1 MCTFMQRHITSGVAC
16 LPLFAMQ
23 VGLWDINHPAG
34 SSNNNDSSSSSYDG
48 VLMFEP
54 HRDYVSSLRW
64 ANTHTL
70 ISGSYDGTVRT
81 LDVNTG
87 ESAAG

>member
-1 MCTFMQRHITSGVAC
+1 MFGSV
-16 LPLFAMQ
+16 Q
-23 VGLWDINHPAG
+23 VGLWDIDHPP
-34 SSNNNDSSSSSYDG
+34 SSGDGDSSSSSYDG

-64 ANTHTL
+64 ANLHTL

-87 ESAAG
+87 GLRAWLLA